1 MAVRPEDLAAPPGPR
16 HLAALG
22 ASRLLSG
29 LSPGEV
35 ARVLAHAEHL
45 AVASGTVLLREG
57 DQSHDMYF
65 VLEGEVRLRRHQLAL
80 KTLGPGDHF
89 GALAL
94 LTGRPRS
101 TSVTAA
107 TPLELARLSPGA
119 WEAFAA
125 EEPGLAMRLV
135 QRLLAEVR
143 EDLVEMTDSVG
154 ALLQGRSLPRA
165 KEVTVRVSGVPRSVR
180 TGTPVR
186 ALLPAEVDGALVVA
200 GLLGQK
206 PVSLHTPVF
215 ADASVDPLTVR
226 HPEGRQV
233 YTRPVGLVLLEA
245 ARQVAPG
252 LEVRLGPSRGTVQIV
267 EVAGASRLDR
277 AGLARDL
284 GAAMERLV
292 AADAPIRQEW
302 WAVEEALAH
311 FQERG
316 WDDAA
321 RLLHT
326 RPQATV
332 PLVSCGELYALALGP
347 ALPSAGAL
355 RGFRLEPHPDGLL
368 LDYGPIDPRNGRRAP
383 SPPPREAGMMKD
395 HRDWLAAM
403 GVTSVGAFNDRCI
416 SGQVSQI
423 IRVAEGFHEKRIGQV
438 ADDVAARRD
447 RIRVIAIA
455 GPSSSG
461 KTTFIKR
468 LTVQLQINGLN
479 PVALSLDDWYVDR
492 EKTVRDQ
499 NGDFDFE
506 ALEALDLDLVQ
517 DQVRR
522 LLRGEEVATARYD
535 FRTGRSA
542 PRGGPRLRLQLGDVL
557 MLEGIHALNPR
568 LLGDIPGQGQ
578 LYRAFIHPATTLP
591 FDRLARVS
599 ATDIRLLRRIVR
611 DRHQRG
617 YGAAENI
624 LRWPSVLEGERRHIF
639 PFQGEADAVLDSS
652 LIYEPAVLK
661 VFAERYLLE
670 VPLDHPAF
678 ATAHRLRHLIDRF
691 VSIYPDHVPP
701 TSIIREFIGGSG
713 FEY

>member
-1 MAVRPEDLAAPPGPR
+1 MAARPEQLAAPHAPR

-22 ASRLLSG
+22 RSRLLSG
-29 LSPGEV
+29 LTADELKRILDHTERLEV
-35 ARVLAHAEHL
+35 PA
-45 AVASGTVLLREG
+45 GTVLLREG
-57 DQSHDMYF
+57 DQSHDMYL

-80 KTLGPGDHF
+80 KGLGPGDHF

-94 LTGRPRS
+94 LSGQPRT

-107 TPLELARLSPGA
+107 APLVLAKLSPAA

-125 EEPGLAMRLV
+125 DEPRLAMRLV

-143 EDLVEMTDSVG
+143 QDLVEMTDSVG
-154 ALLQGRSLPRA
+154 VLLQGRSLPRA
-165 KEVTVRVSGVPRSVR
+165 REVTVRVNGVARRVR
-180 TGTPVR
+180 TGTPLR
-186 ALLPAEVDGALVVA
+186 ALLPAESDGALVVA

-215 ADASVDPLTVR
+215 ADASVAPLTVR
-226 HPEGRQV
+226 HWEGRQV
-233 YTRPVGLVLLEA
+233 YTRSVGLVLLEA
-245 ARQVAPG
+245 ARQVAPD
-252 LEVRLGPSRGTVQIV
+252 LQVRLGPSRGTAQIV
-267 EVAGASRLDR
+267 EVAGAGEVDRL
-277 AGLARDL
+277 GLARDL
-284 GAAMERLV
+284 AAAMERLC

-326 RPQATV
+326 RPQANV
-332 PLVSCGELYALALGP
+332 PLFCCGELYALAMGP
-347 ALPSAGAL
+347 LLPSAGAL
-355 RGFRLEPHPDGLL
+355 RGFRLTPHADGLL
-368 LDYGPIDPRNGRRAP
+368 LDYGPIDPRNGGA
-383 SPPPREAGMMKD
+383 PPPAREAGMMRD

-416 SGQVSQI
+416 NGQVSQI
-423 IRVAEGFHEKRIGQV
+423 IRLAEGFHEKRIGQI
-438 ADDVAARRD
+438 ADEVAARRE
-447 RIRVIAIA
+447 RIRIISIA

-479 PVALSLDDWYVDR
+479 PVGLSLDDYYVDR
-492 EKTVRDQ
+492 AKNIRDE
-499 NGDFDFE
+499 NGDYDFE
-506 ALEALDLDLVQ
+506 TLEALDLRLLR

-522 LLRGEEVATARYD
+522 LLAGEEIAAARYD
-535 FRTGRSA
+535 FRTGLSA
-542 PRGGPRLRLQLGDVL
+542 PAGGPRVRLRPGDVL
-557 MLEGIHALNPR
+557 MLEGIHGLNPQ
-568 LLGDIPGQGQ
+568 LLGDIPGEGQ
-578 LYRAFIHPATTLP
+578 LYRIFIHPATTLP
-591 FDRLARVS
+591 FDRLSRVS
-599 ATDIRLLRRIVR
+599 ATDLRLLRRIVR

-617 YGAAENI
+617 WSAADNI
-624 LRWPSVLEGERRHIF
+624 QRWPSVQAGERRHIF
-639 PFQGEADAVLDSS
+639 PYQGEADAVFDSS

-678 ATAHRLRHLIDRF
+678 ATAHRLRLLTDRF

>member
-1 MAVRPEDLAAPPGPR
+1 MAVRPQDLVPAPGP
-16 HLAALG
+16 HVAALARSPLLHG
-22 ASRLLSG
+22 LGPDDIGRL
-29 LSPGEV
+29 
-35 ARVLAHAEHL
+35 LAHAERVE
-45 AVASGTVLLREG
+45 VAAGALFLREG
-57 DQSHDMYF
+57 DPSRDMYF
-65 VLEGEVRLRRHQLAL
+65 VLRGEARLRRHQLAL

-101 TSVTAA
+101 TSATAA
-107 TPLELARLSPGA
+107 SRLELARLSPEA
-119 WEAFAA
+119 WESFAA
-125 EEPGLAMRLV
+125 DEPRLAMLLV

-165 KEVTVRVSGVPRSVR
+165 KEVAVRVNGVARQVR

-186 ALLPAEVDGALVVA
+186 ALLPAEMDGALVVA

-206 PVSLHTPVF
+206 PVSLHTPIF
-215 ADASVDPLTVR
+215 AEATVAPLTVR
-226 HPEGRQV
+226 HWEGRQI
-233 YTRPVGLVLLEA
+233 YTRSVGLALLEA
-245 ARQVAPG
+245 ARQLDPG
-252 LEVRLGPSRGTVQIV
+252 LLVRLGPSRGTVQIV
-267 EVAGASRLDR
+267 EVAGAQGLDR
-277 AGLARDL
+277 AALARGLLD
-284 GAAMERLV
+284 AMQRLV
-292 AADAPIRQEW
+292 AADLPIRQEW
-302 WAVEEALAH
+302 WTVEEALAH
-311 FQERG
+311 FLERG

-332 PLVSCGELYALALGP
+332 PLVCCGELYALSMGP
-347 ALPSAGAL
+347 LLPSTGAM

-368 LDYGPIDPRNGRRAP
+368 LDYGAIDPRNGRQAP
-383 SPPPREAGMMKD
+383 SPPPREAGMMRD
-395 HRDWLAAM
+395 HRTWLGAL

-423 IRVAEGFHEKRIGQV
+423 IRVAEGFHEKRIGQI
-438 ADDVAARRD
+438 ADEVAARRERL
-447 RIRVIAIA
+447 RIISIA

-468 LTVQLQINGLN
+468 LTVQLQVAGLN
-479 PVALSLDDWYVDR
+479 PVGLSLDDWYVDR

-499 NGDFDFE
+499 NGQLDFE
-506 ALEALDLDLVQ
+506 ALEALDLTLLQ

-522 LLRGEEVATARYD
+522 LLAGEEVATARYD

-542 PRGGPRLRLQLGDVL
+542 PEGGPRLRLSRGDVL
-557 MLEGIHALNPR
+557 MLEGIHGLNPG
-568 LLGDIPGQGQ
+568 LLGPIPAAGE
-578 LYRAFIHPATTLP
+578 LYRIFIHPATTLP
-591 FDRLARVS
+591 FDRLSRVS
-599 ATDIRLLRRIVR
+599 ATDLRLLRRIVR

-617 YGAAENI
+617 YGAADNI
-624 LRWPSVLEGERRHIF
+624 QRWPAVQEGERRHIF
-639 PFQGEADAVLDSS
+639 PFQGEADAVFDSS

>member
-1 MAVRPEDLAAPPGPR
+1 MAVRPEDLAPPPGPR

-22 ASRLLSG
+22 ASRLLDG
-29 LSPGEV
+29 LSPEET
-35 ARVLAHAEHL
+35 ARILAHAEHL
-45 AVASGTVLLREG
+45 TVASGTVLLREG

-65 VLEGEVRLRRHQLAL
+65 VLEGEARLRRHQLAL

-94 LTGRPRS
+94 LTGQPR
-101 TSVTAA
+101 TASVAA
-107 TPLELARLSPGA
+107 ASRLELARLSPEA
-119 WEAFAA
+119 WQAFAA
-125 EEPGLAMRLV
+125 DEPRLAMRLV

-143 EDLVEMTDSVG
+143 EDLVEMTDSLG

-165 KEVTVRVSGVPRSVR
+165 KEVTVHVSGVPRAVR

-186 ALLPAEVDGALVVA
+186 ALLPAEIDGALVVA

-206 PVSLHTPVF
+206 PVSLHTPIF
-215 ADASVDPLTVR
+215 ADASVAPLTVQ

-233 YTRPVGLVLLEA
+233 YTRTVGLVLLEA

-252 LEVRLGPSRGTVQIV
+252 LEIRLGPSRGTVQIV
-267 EVAGASRLDR
+267 EVAGADRLDR

-284 GAAMERLV
+284 GAAMARLV

-302 WAVEEALAH
+302 WAAEEALAH

-332 PLVSCGELYALALGP
+332 PLVCCGELYALAMGP
-347 ALPSAGAL
+347 LLPSAGPL
-355 RGFRLEPHPDGLL
+355 RGFRLEPHRDGLL
-368 LDYGPIDPRNGRRAP
+368 LDYGPIDPRNSRRVP
-383 SPPPREAGMMKD
+383 SPPPREAGMVKD
-395 HRDWLAAM
+395 HRTWLAAM

-423 IRVAEGFHEKRIGQV
+423 IRVAEGFHEKRIGQI

-447 RIRVIAIA
+447 RIRIISIA

-461 KTTFIKR
+461 KSTFIKR

-479 PVALSLDDWYVDR
+479 PVGLSLDDWYVDR
-492 EKTVRDQ
+492 DKTVRDQ

-506 ALEALDLDLVQ
+506 ALEALDLELLR

-522 LLRGEEVATARYD
+522 LLAGEEVATARYD

-542 PRGGPRLRLQLGDVL
+542 REGGPRLRLQRGDVL
-557 MLEGIHALNPR
+557 MLEGIHGLNPA
-568 LLGDIPGQGQ
+568 LLGAIPGAGQ
-578 LYRAFIHPATTLP
+578 LYRVFIHPATTLP
-591 FDRLARVS
+591 FDRLSRVS
-599 ATDIRLLRRIVR
+599 ATDLRLLRRIVR
-611 DRHQRG
+611 DRHRRG

-670 VPLDHPAF
+670 VPLDHPGF

-701 TSIIREFIGGSG
+701 TSIVREFIGGSG